1 MKKSVSV
8 WMVCSMLAAAPTW
21 SAEQAQPLT
30 DANPVE
36 QATPSQQAVDMQ
48 TPDYESKHDVE
59 TMTHSNTAPPPEKPL
74 PDAVIT
80 QDVMNRFNNVYQEK
94 KKLYDQTQLQ
104 LTAAQDDLQECNQ
117 LSGAAK
123 ESCLKTANEYINTLT
138 QKSSNLKFDMDQ
150 IKREMQ
156 AIHPGQ

>member
-8 WMVCSMLAAAPTW
+8 WMMCSMLAATSTW
-21 SAEQAQPLT
+21 AAEPAQPLT

-36 QATPSQQAVDMQ
+36 QATPSEQAVDMQ
-48 TPDYESKHDVE
+48 TLDYESKHDVE
-59 TMTHSNTAPPPEKPL
+59 TMTHSNTPPPPEKPL
-74 PDAVIT
+74 PDTVIT
-80 QDVMNRFNNVYQEK
+80 QDVMNRFDKVYQEK
-94 KKLYDQTQLQ
+94 KKLYDQTQIQ
-104 LTAAQDDLQECNQ
+104 LTAAQNDLQECNQ

-138 QKSSNLKFDMDQ
+138 QKASNLKFDMDQ

-156 AIHPGQ
+156 AINPGQ